1 MKDDKKIKILMMIIL
16 SKNINKYKKL
26 LKNNKI

>member
-16 SKNINKYKKL
+16 NKNINKYKKL